1 MHKQTQSIRRQ
12 SDRYV
17 DESELP
23 FTTAAGDPDP
33 SVAGGSRDGEQRAPR
48 ATRSEQR
55 NDRETAAG

>member
-12 SDRYV
+12 SDQYV

-23 FTTAAGDPDP
+23 FTSPARDPDP
-33 SVAGGSRDGEQRAPR
+33 TVVGASRDGEQAAPR
-48 ATRSEQR
+48 ALRSEQR